1 VRVSSSTST
10 FERECFFIAP
20 IGEEGSPIRRR
31 SDPVHRHIVSPAAK
45 AVGLKAVR
53 ADELAAPGRITN
65 QIIDHLLHARTAVA
79 DLTGRNPNVF
89 YELGVRHMANLPVAL
104 IVAHDE
110 PALPFDLAQMRVIRY
125 DHTSLDSA
133 ERCRQTLV
141 EHLRAGLEGAV
152 DSPISDF
159 DHPPSGARFEQWF
172 SEMVDDLRETVAA
185 RLAEDLKLGEET
197 GEADPEADGESQ
209 RRVEA
214 ALDDAVD
221 EAVEDLRE
229 SALIE
234 IDPSPLVGRPCDP
247 HLLLYDEQQIVSE
260 FLENIWQRFA
270 KETGIPRFKYGYLWV
285 LRDKESGE
293 PLYEMGRIWAKQFRH
308 DFDHRPLSETGIRP
322 GMRLEA
328 IRPPRRL
335 FRQHP

>member
-1 VRVSSSTST
+1 
-10 FERECFFIAP
+10 
-20 IGEEGSPIRRR
+20 
-31 SDPVHRHIVSPAAK
+31 
-45 AVGLKAVR
+45 
-53 ADELAAPGRITN
+53 
-65 QIIDHLLHARTAVA
+65 
-79 DLTGRNPNVF
+79 
-89 YELGVRHMANLPVAL
+89 
-104 IVAHDE
+104 
-110 PALPFDLAQMRVIRY
+110 MRVIRY

-133 ERCRQTLV
+133 ERCCQTLV
-141 EHLRAGLEGAV
+141 EHLRAGLEDAV

-159 DHPPSGARFEQWF
+159 DHPPSGNRFEQWF
-172 SEMVDDLRETVAA
+172 SEMVDDLQA
-185 RLAEDLKLGEET
+185 G
-197 GEADPEADGESQ
+197 PEADGESQ

-247 HLLLYDEQQIVSE
+247 HVLLYDEQQIVSE
-260 FLENIWQRFA
+260 FLENIWQGFA
-270 KETGIPRFKYGYLWV
+270 KETGIPRFEYGYLWV

-293 PLYEMGRIWAKQFRH
+293 PLYDMGRIWAKQFRH

>member
-1 VRVSSSTST
+1 MSSPASK

-20 IGEEGSPIRRR
+20 IGEEGSQVRKR
-31 SDPVHRHIVSPAAK
+31 SDPVHKHIVSPAAK
-45 AVGLKAVR
+45 EAGLKAVR

-65 QIIDHLLHARTAVA
+65 QIIDHLLHARSAVA

-125 DHTSLDSA
+125 DHTNLDSA
-133 ERCRQTLV
+133 ELCRKTLV
-141 EHLRAGLEGAV
+141 DHLRAGLEGAV

-159 DHPPSGARFEQWF
+159 DRPPSGYRFEQWL
-172 SEMVDDLRETVAA
+172 SEMVNDVRETLVA
-185 RLAEDLKLGEET
+185 RLAEDPRLTEAT
-197 GEADPEADGESQ
+197 GEADRSASSENQ

-229 SALIE
+229 SALVE
-234 IDPSPLVGRPCDP
+234 IDPSPLLGRPCARQWLP
-247 HLLLYDEQQIVSE
+247 YDEQQIVSE
-260 FLENIWQRFA
+260 FLENIWQGFA

-285 LRDKESGE
+285 LRDKQTGQ
-293 PLYEMGRIWAKQFRH
+293 PLYDMGRIWAKQFRH

-328 IRPPRRL
+328 IRPERRL
-335 FRQHP
+335 FKQHP

>member
-1 VRVSSSTST
+1 VRVSSSNST
-10 FERECFFIAP
+10 LERECFFIAP

-89 YELGVRHMANLPVAL
+89 YELGVRHMANL
-104 IVAHDE
+104 
-110 PALPFDLAQMRVIRY
+110 AQMRVIRY

-159 DHPPSGARFEQWF
+159 EHPPSGNRFEQWF

-185 RLAEDLKLGEET
+185 RPAEDLKLREET
-197 GEADPEADGESQ
+197 GEADPEADGES
-209 RRVEA
+209 R
-214 ALDDAVD
+214 
-221 EAVEDLRE
+221 
-229 SALIE
+229 
-234 IDPSPLVGRPCDP
+234 
-247 HLLLYDEQQIVSE
+247 
-260 FLENIWQRFA
+260 
-270 KETGIPRFKYGYLWV
+270 
-285 LRDKESGE
+285 
-293 PLYEMGRIWAKQFRH
+293 AKQFRH